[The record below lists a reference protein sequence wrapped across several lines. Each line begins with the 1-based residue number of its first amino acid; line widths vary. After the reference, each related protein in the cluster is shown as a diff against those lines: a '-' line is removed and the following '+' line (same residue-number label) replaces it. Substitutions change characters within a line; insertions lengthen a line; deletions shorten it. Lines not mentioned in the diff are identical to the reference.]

1 MNTIEFM
8 KDIFLEQIE
17 KIPLV
22 VIAIKKEKKDKLNAD
37 KNVIGQEEFVK
48 VGVEIPRKNGRLSRM
63 RFEVKIPDG
72 ALKVK
77 QEQLDESDWIVQFDD
92 LTISYIDTVHGNVY
106 FKARDYEVQEVE

>member
-37 KNVIGQEEFVK
+37 KNVI
-48 VGVEIPRKNGRLSRM
+48 EIPRKNGRLSRM

-106 FKARDYEVQEVE
+106 FKATDYEVQEVE

>member
-37 KNVIGQEEFVK
+37 KNVIGQEEFLK
-48 VGVEIPRKNGRLSRM
+48 VGV
-63 RFEVKIPDG
+63 
-72 ALKVK
+72 
-77 QEQLDESDWIVQFDD
+77 
-92 LTISYIDTVHGNVY
+92 
-106 FKARDYEVQEVE
+106 